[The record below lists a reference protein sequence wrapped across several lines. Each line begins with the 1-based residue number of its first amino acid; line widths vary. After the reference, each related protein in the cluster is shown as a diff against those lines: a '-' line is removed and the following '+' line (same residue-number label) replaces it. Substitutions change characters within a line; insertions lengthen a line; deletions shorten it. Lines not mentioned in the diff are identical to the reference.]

1 MIRDVSNHH
10 GARPDYT
17 IPPNDNPIDDGRTDS
32 DKAETPDASPTSECD
47 PRRELRAVRDPAI
60 VIDRGAGI
68 DDGIIPDLRS
78 CLHNGT
84 RENDGSGSDPY
95 IGTNN
100 RRRMYN
106 RAQLKSGIDSDRRKR
121 HSGGLSTYCD
131 DHALDTVAP
140 KPSEMLSAAKNRQ
153 PRTAALLPRATTI
166 FKKSH
171 GLVSPLLTH
180 SVKHHPAMTPCT
192 PQRDLHGHSNY
203 TANEQLRLPNL

>member
-17 IPPNDNPIDDGRTDS
+17 IPPNDDPIDDGRTDS
-32 DKAETPDASPTSECD
+32 DKAETPDASPTSQCD
-47 PRRELRAVRDPAI
+47 PRRKLSAVPDSAI
-60 VIDRGAGI
+60 VIDRGASI
-68 DDGIIPDLRS
+68 DNDIIPDLRS

-84 RENDGSGSDPY
+84 RENDGSGSDAY
-95 IGTNN
+95 VRTND

-106 RAQLKSGIDSDRRKR
+106 CAQLKSGIDSDRRKR
-121 HSGGLSTYCD
+121 RSGGLSTYCD

-140 KPSEMLSAAKNRQ
+140 KPSEMFSAAKNRQ

-166 FKKSH
+166 FKESH
-171 GLVSPLLTH
+171 RLVSPLLTH
-180 SVKHHPAMTPCT
+180 SVKHHTAMTTCT

-203 TANEQLRLPNL
+203 VANEQLRLPSL